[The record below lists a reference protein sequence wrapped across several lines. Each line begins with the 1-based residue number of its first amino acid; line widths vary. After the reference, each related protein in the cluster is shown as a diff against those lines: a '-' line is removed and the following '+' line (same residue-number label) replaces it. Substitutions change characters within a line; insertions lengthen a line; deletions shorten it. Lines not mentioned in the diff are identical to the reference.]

1 MAKSNAYT
9 VRLSKPG
16 QTIIE
21 ESAARIDTTR
31 AEILR
36 RAFWHYVST
45 DPDEIIDGVVE
56 DGRYQRAGAIDM
68 STSASVQPIA
78 YNSDALPQESDEP
91 DRGSRSEQPSI
102 SDNGG
107 LLEGVYDPLNESVQ

>member
-16 QTIIE
+16 QAIIE
-21 ESAARIDTTR
+21 ESAARNDTNR

-45 DPDEIIDGVVE
+45 DPGEIIDGAVE
-56 DGRYQRAGAIDM
+56 DGRYQRARKIDK
-68 STSASVQPIA
+68 STSSLVQPTA
-78 YNSDALPQESDEP
+78 YGSGALPMGADES
-91 DRGSRSEQPSI
+91 DRGSRSDQPSI
-102 SDNGG
+102 SETDG